1 MAYYNDRLKTGTQRI
16 VNLTASTLTVSAT
29 QHNEKIVTINRAA
42 GTTITLPA
50 ASGTGA
56 KYTFIVGTTLTA
68 NGVIQVA
75 NASDVMTGNAYTTT
89 TSSTNAEAFATSAT
103 SDTITLNGTTTGG
116 IKGDNVEIIDIAANL
131 WHAVLFTSSTGT
143 EATPFSAAVA

>member
-16 VNLTASTLTVSAT
+16 VNLTASTLTVSAP
-29 QHNEKIVTINRAA
+29 QHNEKIITINRAA

-68 NGVIQVA
+68 DGVIQVA

-103 SDTITLNGTTTGG
+103 SDTVTLDGTTTGG
-116 IKGDNVEIIDIAANL
+116 IKGDRVEIIDVATNLFSVVAN
-131 WHAVLFTSSTGT
+131 TSSTGT
-143 EATPFSAAVA
+143 EATPFSAAV